1 MVLEEHVLL
10 FRRLSQLCIYGGSLY
25 GINNIYHVHLE
36 EELRTKYLFYLR
48 VYVQGIYCEDQLLY
62 TKGFVFGD
70 MLASVSM
77 ATANRKYNR
86 NFYYINFYLFLPS
99 VKYLQ
104 SWHKLE
110 LVRKTFY

>member
-25 GINNIYHVHLE
+25 GINNTYHVHLE

-77 ATANRKYNR
+77 ATANLKDNR

-104 SWHKLE
+104 SWQKLE
-110 LVRKTFY
+110 LVRKTFH